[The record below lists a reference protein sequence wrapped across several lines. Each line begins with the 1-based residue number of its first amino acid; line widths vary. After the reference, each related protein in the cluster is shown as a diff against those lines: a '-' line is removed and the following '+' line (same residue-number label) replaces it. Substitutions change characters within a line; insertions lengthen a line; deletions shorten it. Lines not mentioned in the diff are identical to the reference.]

1 MPSNQCP
8 RCLKEFKF
16 PYLLKRHEERK
27 KPCKAVILENN
38 PKIIPNNPKIIP
50 NNPKIIPKSS
60 QSKSGEIFTCK
71 HCKKNFQSKNSY
83 YKHKNE
89 LRCKEMSDREKKKI
103 LFNKKNKVLK
113 KKQETNQ
120 ITLYGNNGNNLKNPN
135 VSESGGSNNTNING
149 SNNSINSNNNIHNN
163 VNHNVQNNIT
173 IKINPFGQENTDFL
187 TKEEKLKI
195 INKCY
200 MSVPALIETI
210 HNHPENRNFYISNKK
225 NGVMAILND
234 NNETEFN
241 DYDEICNQLIE
252 KNMDRLDDYFSEFEN
267 ELKESVKSRLQ
278 KVINFNED
286 DTLNDKYMTDIKYYL
301 MNISKRNK
309 KEINEFIDK
318 LELQLTA

>member
-27 KPCKAVILENN
+27 KPCKPVVLENN

-60 QSKSGEIFTCK
+60 QSKSSEKFTCK
-71 HCKKNFQSKNSY
+71 HCKKKFQSKNSY

-89 LRCKEMSDREKKKI
+89 LRCKEMSDKEKKII
-103 LFNKKNKVLK
+103 LVNKKNKVLK

-120 ITLYGNNGNNLKNPN
+120 ITLYDNNLNNTNLNNNDYSNNTCNPN
-135 VSESGGSNNTNING
+135 VSEPVGNNNTNING
-149 SNNSINSNNNIHNN
+149 SNNSINSNNNVHNN
-163 VNHNVQNNIT
+163 VNNNIQNNIT

-225 NGVMAILND
+225 NGVMAILNKD
-234 NNETEFN
+234 NQTEFN
-241 DYDEICNQLIE
+241 DYEEICNQLIE
-252 KNMDRLDDYFSEFEN
+252 KNTIGWMIIF
-267 ELKESVKSRLQ
+267 
-278 KVINFNED
+278 
-286 DTLNDKYMTDIKYYL
+286 
-301 MNISKRNK
+301 
-309 KEINEFIDK
+309 
-318 LELQLTA
+318 

>member
-27 KPCKAVILENN
+27 KPCKALIIENN

-60 QSKSGEIFTCK
+60 QYKSGEKYTCK
-71 HCKKNFQSKNSY
+71 DCKKIFQSKNSY

-113 KKQETNQ
+113 KKQENNQ
-120 ITLYGNNGNNLKNPN
+120 ITLYGNNENSVINPN
-135 VSESGGSNNTNING
+135 KSENMNNCIQGSHNN
-149 SNNSINSNNNIHNN
+149 INSNNNIHNN
-163 VNHNVQNNIT
+163 NVQNNIT

-210 HNHPENRNFYISNKK
+210 HNHPENRNFYIYNKK

-241 DYDEICNQLIE
+241 DYEEICSQLIE

-278 KVINFNED
+278 KVISSNED
-286 DTLNDKYMTDIKYYL
+286 DTLNDKYMTDIKFYL
-301 MNISKRNK
+301 MNISRRNK

-318 LELQLTA
+318 LELQLNA

>member
-1 MPSNQCP
+1 
-8 RCLKEFKF
+8 
-16 PYLLKRHEERK
+16 
-27 KPCKAVILENN
+27 
-38 PKIIPNNPKIIP
+38 
-50 NNPKIIPKSS
+50 
-60 QSKSGEIFTCK
+60 
-71 HCKKNFQSKNSY
+71 
-83 YKHKNE
+83 
-89 LRCKEMSDREKKKI
+89 MSDKEKKYYLI
-103 LFNKKNKVLK
+103 KNKVLK
-113 KKQETNQ
+113 RKQETNQ
-120 ITLYGNNGNNLKNPN
+120 ITLYGDNRENIINPN
-135 VSESGGSNNTNING
+135 VSNPENTSGNNNTTNIHG
-149 SNNSINSNNNIHNN
+149 SNNSINSNNNIHNVSN
-163 VNHNVQNNIT
+163 NVQNNIT

-225 NGVMAILND
+225 NGVMAILYH

-278 KVINFNED
+278 KVISSNED
-286 DTLNDKYMTDIKYYL
+286 DTLNDKYITDIKFYL
-301 MNISKRNK
+301 IKISKRNK
-309 KEINEFIDK
+309 KEIKKFIDK